1 MNKIKRITANLPEE
15 LLASAISVT
24 NKSITETIVEG
35 LERIKRSTAFSKA
48 QSLKGKLNLKI
59 DIGKSRERNRS

>member
-15 LLASAISVT
+15 LLTSAQNVT

-35 LERIKRSTAFSKA
+35 LERIKRSNAYSKA
-48 QSLKGKLNLKI
+48 QFLKGKLDLKI
-59 DIGKSRERNRS
+59 DIGKSRERDRS